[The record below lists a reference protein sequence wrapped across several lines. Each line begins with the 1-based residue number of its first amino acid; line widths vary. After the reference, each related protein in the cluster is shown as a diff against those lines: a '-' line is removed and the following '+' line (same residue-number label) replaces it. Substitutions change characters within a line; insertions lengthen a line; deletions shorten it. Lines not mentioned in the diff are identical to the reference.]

1 MWQHGLGA
9 RARYDVCMARK
20 KEQVGIRL
28 KRPLQRPFITEWRNH
43 RDNLSQEALAARVEE
58 LLGTS
63 FSASTLSRIENAKNP
78 YSQRQLEAI
87 AAALR
92 CDPADLIMR
101 NPLNEDAL
109 WSLVDSLRKAT
120 PEQREQVR
128 AVADALLK
136 TGTQG

>member
-1 MWQHGLGA
+1 
-9 RARYDVCMARK
+9 MARK
-20 KEQVGIRL
+20 KEPAGIRL
-28 KRPLQRPFITEWRNH
+28 KRPLQRPFIAEWRGY
-43 RDNLSQEALAARVEE
+43 RDLSQEALAARVED

-92 CDPADLIMR
+92 CEPADLIMR
-101 NPLNEDAL
+101 NPLSEDAL
-109 WSLVDSLRKAT
+109 WSIVESLRKAT
-120 PEQREQVR
+120 PAQREQVR

-136 TGTQG
+136 TGT